1 MALNK
6 SKKKLILSLK
16 IQIIGIYILLD
27 LILLYLFLWFSLY
40 DKHAFPFYGVKIVFA
55 IIAFILFLRYCN
67 QWAKG
72 EKIKLADKVTK
83 IFSTSAVSGSI
94 IEITIFAFLNPNIY
108 IYTSLAAVFAC
119 LLSSGA
125 INSLYALVFRIIS
138 HKSDLEESV
147 TVFYLS
153 LTFKVLYTI
162 FFFFSSVVFVL
173 ILNYVKIREE
183 AFLNLNSDET
193 LSEIIGVNSHINQTY
208 KNAFLDLKVY
218 DRIVKNNLNQNQLDI
233 NSLRTYVN
241 NRIQYLD
248 YNLSNN
254 YKSVSININREFL
267 TNNSPAS
274 LSILRNTNNVYST
287 MTSYNFPSTTLMKSN
302 DFYSIISYNN
312 EGDISVYS
320 YYPLELNNRQ
330 LGHIIANAD
339 IMEYFKYIESNPS
352 LSSWNYINYKL
363 NNKNIVYAKDRRF
376 LNQNV
381 LNILGSS
388 ENFSKYIMEFENQ
401 LNEKPSFI
409 TPTFDM
415 NNEKTVAIMFYM
427 KDLDSVIVFYKDINS
442 IIKYSNIEKTITL
455 FIIVFFIGYSILTS
469 VYILILR
476 LTFTPIKT
484 TNASTVE
491 LREQNRD
498 LRKRIMCKN
507 NDEIG
512 LLVYNFNLFINDLE
526 LIIDNL
532 KLKSENLI
540 NDINNVEKIM
550 TENSN
555 SVNIQTESIKKS
567 VENIQSIIASIKNIT
582 SSTEQ
587 QRTAFSSASVAVDE
601 LLQTVYRINNN
612 IEMQSSSVEQTSASV
627 EEMISNITSIA
638 KSTSNADALFKK
650 LLVEAGDGAD
660 IVEEVIESIRNVEA
674 SSEQIKNII
683 NIIQNIAEQT
693 NLLAMNASI
702 EASHAGEMGRG
713 FSVIADEIRSLAE
726 HTAENTKS
734 ITTIIKEITRRIE
747 ESVELANNS
756 GQSLSNIVSI
766 SESASRIVSEINTAN
781 SELEIGGKDILETIT
796 KLNATTSGVKDSV
809 KEQINSGDAVDSQI
823 TLLDKINKE
832 VVNIVEANSMDV
844 NEVNDSLTSLNSIST
859 QIIENKDRFYNMTNR
874 LNNNFTIFNTLLMNF
889 ITNRDDEKNEEET
902 KNALLKDDKF
912 NIDKEIDSQLKTL
925 EDELKISEE
934 DDEEVIRTLKEDF
947 KNPKMFY

>member
-27 LILLYLFLWFSLY
+27 LILWYLFLWFSLY

-67 QWAKG
+67 KWAKG

-147 TVFYLS
+147 TVFYLP
-153 LTFKVLYTI
+153 LTFKVIYTI

-173 ILNYVKIREE
+173 ILNYVGIRED

-233 NSLRTYVN
+233 NSLRTYIN

-287 MTSYNFPSTTLMKSN
+287 ATSYNFPSTTLIKSN

-312 EGDISVYS
+312 EGDISVSS

-401 LNEKPSFI
+401 LNDKPSFI
-409 TPTFDM
+409 TPIFDM

-442 IIKYSNIEKTITL
+442 IIKYSDIEKTITL
-455 FIIVFFIGYSILTS
+455 FIIVFFIGYSILSS
-469 VYILILR
+469 VYILICVLLLLR
-476 LTFTPIKT
+476 
-484 TNASTVE
+484 
-491 LREQNRD
+491 
-498 LRKRIMCKN
+498 
-507 NDEIG
+507 
-512 LLVYNFNLFINDLE
+512 
-526 LIIDNL
+526 
-532 KLKSENLI
+532 
-540 NDINNVEKIM
+540 
-550 TENSN
+550 
-555 SVNIQTESIKKS
+555 
-567 VENIQSIIASIKNIT
+567 
-582 SSTEQ
+582 
-587 QRTAFSSASVAVDE
+587 
-601 LLQTVYRINNN
+601 
-612 IEMQSSSVEQTSASV
+612 
-627 EEMISNITSIA
+627 
-638 KSTSNADALFKK
+638 
-650 LLVEAGDGAD
+650 
-660 IVEEVIESIRNVEA
+660 
-674 SSEQIKNII
+674 
-683 NIIQNIAEQT
+683 
-693 NLLAMNASI
+693 
-702 EASHAGEMGRG
+702 
-713 FSVIADEIRSLAE
+713 
-726 HTAENTKS
+726 
-734 ITTIIKEITRRIE
+734 
-747 ESVELANNS
+747 
-756 GQSLSNIVSI
+756 
-766 SESASRIVSEINTAN
+766 
-781 SELEIGGKDILETIT
+781 
-796 KLNATTSGVKDSV
+796 
-809 KEQINSGDAVDSQI
+809 
-823 TLLDKINKE
+823 
-832 VVNIVEANSMDV
+832 
-844 NEVNDSLTSLNSIST
+844 
-859 QIIENKDRFYNMTNR
+859 
-874 LNNNFTIFNTLLMNF
+874 
-889 ITNRDDEKNEEET
+889 
-902 KNALLKDDKF
+902 
-912 NIDKEIDSQLKTL
+912 
-925 EDELKISEE
+925 
-934 DDEEVIRTLKEDF
+934 
-947 KNPKMFY
+947 

>member
-27 LILLYLFLWFSLY
+27 LILWYLFLWFSLY

-108 IYTSLAAVFAC
+108 IYTSLAAVFFFF
-119 LLSSGA
+119 LF
-125 INSLYALVFRIIS
+125 FRRS
-138 HKSDLEESV
+138 FFFFS
-147 TVFYLS
+147 F
-153 LTFKVLYTI
+153 

-193 LSEIIGVNSHINQTY
+193 LSEIIGVNSRINQTY

-287 MTSYNFPSTTLMKSN
+287 ATSYNFPSTTLMKSN

-312 EGDISVYS
+312 EGDISVSS

-401 LNEKPSFI
+401 LNDKPSFI

-455 FIIVFFIGYSILTS
+455 FIIVFFIGYFILSS

-734 ITTIIKEITRRIE
+734 ITTIIKEVTRRIE

-832 VVNIVEANSMDV
+832 VVNIVEANSMEV

>member
-27 LILLYLFLWFSLY
+27 LILWYLFLWFSLY

-173 ILNYVKIREE
+173 ILNYVRIREE

-233 NSLRTYVN
+233 NSLRTYIN

-287 MTSYNFPSTTLMKSN
+287 ATSYNFPSTTLMKSN
-302 DFYSIISYNN
+302 DFYSIISYDN

-339 IMEYFKYIESNPS
+339 IMEYFKYIESNPY

-455 FIIVFFIGYSILTS
+455 FIIVFFIGYSILS
-469 VYILILR
+469 YVYILILR

-484 TNASTVE
+484 ANASTVE

-540 NDINNVEKIM
+540 NDVNNVEKIM

-832 VVNIVEANSMDV
+832 VVNIVEANSMEV